1 MESTWFH
8 FHLTYMSCREN
19 CWWCKHKKVSVLN
32 FIWGL
37 VLHMTKCTCNNVS
50 KIFCYYFLLYLPC
63 DYEAKKSYR
72 HYLLCCDIKLH
83 VWDKKTICVICLKFK
98 IYFLQSETKV
108 HHKDTCSLANNHKLE
123 EPVDEN
129 KGLDELLH
137 FINGTDTQ
145 KGETIEEKALS
156 AKAAKRARQKQRKV
170 CNANRIKLINIRISY
185 LQFLYLSYLRQSCTT
200 DHCSLVFFF
209 LSIIMLPPFRD
220 NIVFVLFFCP
230 KNLYMQILCTF

>member
-1 MESTWFH
+1 MINSLFADRAVNNGKH
-8 FHLTYMSCREN
+8 MVSLSLNIYVYCREN

-37 VLHMTKCTCNNVS
+37 VLHMTKCTCNYVS
-50 KIFCYYFLLYLPC
+50 KVFCYYFLLYLPC

-83 VWDKKTICVICLKFK
+83 VWDKKQIICVILCLKFE

-170 CNANRIKLINIRISY
+170 CNANRIKLMNIRISY
-185 LQFLYLSYLRQSCTT
+185 FAIPVPDILEAKL
-200 DHCSLVFFF
+200 HHWSLVFFF
-209 LSIIMLPPFRD
+209 I
-220 NIVFVLFFCP
+220 N
-230 KNLYMQILCTF
+230 N